1 VGHSQGVR
9 LPRRGILIRLAIY
22 VPILVFLLWRAG
34 ERWWAE
40 QQPPEA
46 ADDDLEL
53 RLAPHKRT
61 ITLPDGSQQTVYEM
75 TEAEAEQ
82 ILGPMPTSPS
92 MSKGEP
98 AKADTK
104 Q

>member
-1 VGHSQGVR
+1 MGHSQGVR
-9 LPRRGILIRLAIY
+9 LPRKGILIRLAIY
-22 VPILVFLLWRAG
+22 VPILGFLLWRAG
-34 ERWWAE
+34 EKWWTERHPPPAAE
-40 QQPPEA
+40 
-46 ADDDLEL
+46 DDLEL
-53 RLAPHKRT
+53 KLAPHKRT
-61 ITLPDGSQQTVYEM
+61 ITLPDGSQQTIYEM

-98 AKADTK
+98 AKADAK